1 MSPMTTQSI
10 HDYRQSISVRE
21 NPKVLIVDDDQDLL
35 DMIGLFIEIEGY
47 QTELVTSGESALEA
61 IRNAPPD
68 LMILDLVMPGLGGFD
83 VLSRMRK
90 EFPQLNLPVI
100 MVTAQEERSAHVQA
114 LQNGVVDYIQ
124 KPVDFG
130 VLSARIRA
138 ALLEKRIQSKL
149 EEANARLEA
158 IVATRTRQLEVKNE
172 YLTAVLDNANDG
184 IVGCDE
190 NGLPA
195 IFNKKA
201 SEMLG
206 IENSLSMLMPYLSS
220 SELYQSDGKTQLGPT
235 SNPLKIAFDEG
246 TLEESDIVLERYGA
260 KPKVVNTSGRSIHD
274 KVGNKIGA
282 VISLRDVTEQ
292 QKMVRQMHH
301 IQRRYERMLDSV
313 PMPLHITDRN
323 GIVVEA
329 NDLWLEAFGY
339 DRKEVQG
346 TYLGDFLTT
355 QFKHLASEPVRAA
368 MINMGHTQDVKC
380 QIRHADGRTFEATL
394 VSQAVYD
401 EKGNLN
407 QIVEYITRIEHKD

>member
-1 MSPMTTQSI
+1 MEPNPRSSI
-10 HDYRQSISVRE
+10 
-21 NPKVLIVDDDQDLL
+21 
-35 DMIGLFIEIEGY
+35 
-47 QTELVTSGESALEA
+47 
-61 IRNAPPD
+61 
-68 LMILDLVMPGLGGFD
+68 
-83 VLSRMRK
+83 
-90 EFPQLNLPVI
+90 
-100 MVTAQEERSAHVQA
+100 
-114 LQNGVVDYIQ
+114 
-124 KPVDFG
+124 
-130 VLSARIRA
+130 
-138 ALLEKRIQSKL
+138 
-149 EEANARLEA
+149 
-158 IVATRTRQLEVKNE
+158 
-172 YLTAVLDNANDG
+172 
-184 IVGCDE
+184 
-190 NGLPA
+190 
-195 IFNKKA
+195 
-201 SEMLG
+201 
-206 IENSLSMLMPYLSS
+206 
-220 SELYQSDGKTQLGPT
+220 
-235 SNPLKIAFDEG
+235 
-246 TLEESDIVLERYGA
+246 
-260 KPKVVNTSGRSIHD
+260 TSGRSIHD

>member
-1 MSPMTTQSI
+1 MESLTIFRS
-10 HDYRQSISVRE
+10 RW
-21 NPKVLIVDDDQDLL
+21 
-35 DMIGLFIEIEGY
+35 
-47 QTELVTSGESALEA
+47 TS
-61 IRNAPPD
+61 
-68 LMILDLVMPGLGGFD
+68 
-83 VLSRMRK
+83 
-90 EFPQLNLPVI
+90 
-100 MVTAQEERSAHVQA
+100 
-114 LQNGVVDYIQ
+114 
-124 KPVDFG
+124 G

-260 KPKVVNTSGRSIHD
+260 KPKVVNY
-274 KVGNKIGA
+274 IGA
-282 VISLRDVTEQ
+282 VHS
-292 QKMVRQMHH
+292 
-301 IQRRYERMLDSV
+301 
-313 PMPLHITDRN
+313 
-323 GIVVEA
+323 
-329 NDLWLEAFGY
+329 
-339 DRKEVQG
+339 
-346 TYLGDFLTT
+346 
-355 QFKHLASEPVRAA
+355 
-368 MINMGHTQDVKC
+368 
-380 QIRHADGRTFEATL
+380 
-394 VSQAVYD
+394 
-401 EKGNLN
+401 
-407 QIVEYITRIEHKD
+407 